1 MKTISGIDP
10 PRISKRLPIR
20 FFVFLSAT
28 YLVSITHAYSQE
40 LDVAYVET
48 PEEVVDLMLEIG
60 DVGPGDYVV
69 DLGTGDGRIAIAA
82 AKRGA
87 VGLGV
92 DLDPQRVRAAK
103 ENAEKAG
110 ISDRVMFLEQDLFE
124 TDLSHASVV
133 TMYLNSAVN
142 LKLRPTLLEQLEPG
156 TRIVSHNFDM
166 EDWLPDEHQ
175 QFLRNADGNFYIHD
189 VYYWVIPADIS
200 GEWQGNAGT
209 GRFQMTAAQDFQSI
223 EVEVTIDDRSLVI
236 EEASLNGDRIN
247 IVGHDKQDAS
257 QYVFSGAVYK
267 NDVSG
272 IVQKRTADAELILH
286 WRATRSQ
293 H

>member
-1 MKTISGIDP
+1 MISIPGSIVV
-10 PRISKRLPIR
+10 RVFEAISIKMIAFVLAVLFTFPIK
-20 FFVFLSAT
+20 
-28 YLVSITHAYSQE
+28 AYSQD

-48 PEEVVDLMLEIG
+48 PEEVIPVMLTMAQ
-60 DVGPGDYVV
+60 VGRGDYVI
-69 DLGTGDGRIAIAA
+69 DLGTGDGRIVIAA
-82 AKRGA
+82 VKLGA

-110 ISDRVMFLEQDLFE
+110 VSDRVMFLEQDLFE

-142 LKLRPTLLEQLEPG
+142 LRLRPTLLEKLEPG

-189 VYYWVIPADIS
+189 VYYWVIPADVR

-247 IVGHDKQDAS
+247 IVGHDKQDES
-257 QYVFSGAVYK
+257 QYVFSGSIEQK
-267 NDVSG
+267 EISG
-272 IVQKRTADAELILH
+272 IVRKHTADAELVVD
-286 WRATRSQ
+286 WRAERGQ
-293 H
+293 